1 MCSGGPAPACSTRAS
16 RSSTCCAAWR
26 RARCSSASAS
36 ISSGTTSRT
45 ASEGASD
52 MSRNTTG
59 TPRLSIVVPL
69 FNEAGTIAEL
79 HRRLAAVLF
88 LIGLESEVIYVDDGS
103 SDGTGEAL
111 AVLAARYSHVRVIPL
126 AKTYGQTAAL
136 AAGFDAAAGDVV
148 VAMDGDLQHA
158 PEEIPKLLAK
168 LDEGY
173 DIVSGWREQRVDNL
187 WTRRL
192 PSRIANWLMA
202 KLSGVSLHDFGTTFK
217 AYRAPVI
224 KRIRLYGDLHRFIPA
239 LASWGGARIAE
250 VPIANI
256 PRPQSASHYGLSR
269 TWRVAA
275 DLVTVRFLL
284 RYVTRPLHFFGPI
297 GFASVAAGIAGGSWV
312 LTTKIVTG
320 APVFLEH
327 GPLLLLSA
335 VLIQTGVVL
344 IGLGLLA
351 ELLTRIYMDGRQ
363 RRIYTIAQ
371 VERRELEPWGGPR
384 PVPARIRSGVVQ

>member
-1 MCSGGPAPACSTRAS
+1 
-16 RSSTCCAAWR
+16 
-26 RARCSSASAS
+26 
-36 ISSGTTSRT
+36 
-45 ASEGASD
+45 

-59 TPRLSIVVPL
+59 PPRLSIVVPL
-69 FNEAGTIAEL
+69 FNEAGTIDEL

-88 LIGLESEVIYVDDGS
+88 LIGLPSEIIYVDDGS
-103 SDGTGEAL
+103 SDGTAEAL
-111 AVLAARYSHVRVIPL
+111 TAIAIRDPQVRLIPL
-126 AKTYGQTAAL
+126 ARNYGQTAAL
-136 AAGFDAAAGDVV
+136 AAGFDSAAGDMI
-148 VAMDGDLQHA
+148 VAMDGDLQHE

-168 LDEGY
+168 LHEGY
-173 DIVSGWREQRVDNL
+173 DIVSGWREQRIDNL

-192 PSRIANWLMA
+192 PSKIANWLMA
-202 KLSGVSLHDFGTTFK
+202 KLSGVALHDFGTTFK
-217 AYRAPVI
+217 AYRAHVI

-256 PRPQSASHYGLSR
+256 PRPQNQSHYGLSR

-275 DLVTVRFLL
+275 DLITVRFLL

-297 GFASVAAGIAGGSWV
+297 GFSSVAAGVAGGGWIFV
-312 LTTKIVTG
+312 TKVVTG
-320 APVFLEH
+320 APVFLAH

-351 ELLTRIYMDGRQ
+351 ELLTRIYMDGRH
-363 RRIYTIAQ
+363 RRIYTVALQ
-371 VERRELEPWGGPR
+371 APRARDAWSGPQPVTVPVR
-384 PVPARIRSGVVQ
+384 PGVVQ

>member
-1 MCSGGPAPACSTRAS
+1 
-16 RSSTCCAAWR
+16 
-26 RARCSSASAS
+26 
-36 ISSGTTSRT
+36 
-45 ASEGASD
+45 
-52 MSRNTTG
+52 MSRDARSG
-59 TPRLSIVVPL
+59 LQLSIVVPL
-69 FNEAGTIAEL
+69 FNEAGTMEEL
-79 HRRLAAVLF
+79 HRRLTAVLF
-88 LIGLESEVIYVDDGS
+88 LIGIPSEIVFVDDGS
-103 SDGTGEAL
+103 SDGTAEMLQGLEA
-111 AVLAARYSHVRVIPL
+111 RDERVRVIRL
-126 AKTYGQTAAL
+126 ARNYGQTAAL
-136 AAGFDAAAGDVV
+136 AAGFDAAAGEVI

-168 LDEGY
+168 LADGY
-173 DIVSGWREQRVDNL
+173 DIVSGWRAQRVDNV

-192 PSRIANWLMA
+192 PSKVANWLMA

-224 KRIRLYGDLHRFIPA
+224 KQIRLYGDLHRFIPA

-256 PRPQSASHYGLSR
+256 PRPQNQSHYGLSR

-275 DLVTVRFLL
+275 DLITVRFLL

-297 GFASVAAGIAGGSWV
+297 GFASVAAGLAGGGWV
-312 LTTKIVTG
+312 VVTKIATG
-320 APVFLEH
+320 APVFLAH

-335 VLIQTGVVL
+335 VLVQTGIVL

-363 RRIYTIAQ
+363 RRIYTVAHD
-371 VERRELEPWGGPR
+371 ENRTLGTWAGPR
-384 PVPARIRSGVVQ
+384 PVPVSARPGVVQ

>member
-1 MCSGGPAPACSTRAS
+1 
-16 RSSTCCAAWR
+16 
-26 RARCSSASAS
+26 
-36 ISSGTTSRT
+36 
-45 ASEGASD
+45 
-52 MSRNTTG
+52 MSRNLLG
-59 TPRLSIVVPL
+59 APQLSVVVPL
-69 FNEAGTIAEL
+69 FNEAGTLDQL
-79 HRRLAAVLF
+79 HRRLTAVLF
-88 LIGLESEVIYVDDGS
+88 ALSMPAEIIYVDDGS
-103 SDGTGEAL
+103 SDGTAESL
-111 AVLAARYSHVRVIPL
+111 ASLAARHANVRVIPL
-126 AKTYGQTAAL
+126 ARNYGQTAAL
-136 AAGFDAAAGDVV
+136 AAGFDAAAGDVI

-168 LDEGY
+168 LNEGY

-187 WTRRL
+187 WTRRV
-192 PSRIANWLMA
+192 PSKIANWLMA

-256 PRPQSASHYGLSR
+256 PRPQNASHYGLSR

-275 DLVTVRFLL
+275 DLITVRFLL

-297 GFASVAAGIAGGSWV
+297 GFASVTGGALGGSWI
-312 LTTKIVTG
+312 LATKLVTG

-335 VLIQTGVVL
+335 VLVQTGIVL

-351 ELLTRIYMDGRQ
+351 ELLTRIYMDGRH
-363 RRIYTIAQ
+363 RRIYTVA
-371 VERRELEPWGGPR
+371 RREARARDEWTGPR
-384 PVPARIRSGVVQ
+384 PVPVPVRTGVLQ

>member
-1 MCSGGPAPACSTRAS
+1 
-16 RSSTCCAAWR
+16 
-26 RARCSSASAS
+26 
-36 ISSGTTSRT
+36 
-45 ASEGASD
+45 
-52 MSRNTTG
+52 MSRNAHG
-59 TPRLSIVVPL
+59 APQLSIVVPL
-69 FNEAGTIAEL
+69 FNEVATIHEL
-79 HRRLAAVLF
+79 HKRLTAVLL
-88 LIGLESEVIYVDDGS
+88 LIGVPSEIVYVDDGS
-103 SDGTGEAL
+103 SDGTAEAL
-111 AVLAARYSHVRVIPL
+111 TAIAARDPRVRLTPL
-126 AKTYGQTAAL
+126 ARNYGQTAAL
-136 AAGFDAAAGDVV
+136 AAGFDAASGDVI

-158 PEEIPKLLAK
+158 PEEIPTLLAK
-168 LDEGY
+168 LNEGY

-239 LASWGGARIAE
+239 LASWDGARIAE

-256 PRPQSASHYGLSR
+256 PRPQNQSHYGLSR

-275 DLVTVRFLL
+275 DLITVRFLL

-297 GFASVAAGIAGGSWV
+297 GFCSVAAGATAGAWILG
-312 LTTKIVTG
+312 TKLVTG
-320 APVFLEH
+320 APVFVEH

-335 VLIQTGVVL
+335 VLIQTGIVL

-351 ELLTRIYMDGRQ
+351 ELLTRIYMDGRH
-363 RRIYTIAQ
+363 RRIYTVAAAKARKPQ
-371 VERRELEPWGGPR
+371 AWDHPR
-384 PVPARIRSGVVQ
+384 PVPVPFRPAVRQ

>member
-1 MCSGGPAPACSTRAS
+1 
-16 RSSTCCAAWR
+16 
-26 RARCSSASAS
+26 
-36 ISSGTTSRT
+36 
-45 ASEGASD
+45 
-52 MSRNTTG
+52 MSRNRSG
-59 TPRLSIVVPL
+59 RPQVSVVVPL
-69 FNEAGTIAEL
+69 FNEAGTIDEL
-79 HRRLAAVLF
+79 HRRLTSVLF

-103 SDGTGEAL
+103 SDGTGEVL
-111 AVLAARYSHVRVIPL
+111 AVLGARYSHVRVIPL
-126 AKTYGQTAAL
+126 AKNYGQTAAL

-239 LASWGGARIAE
+239 LASWAGARIAE

-256 PRPQSASHYGLSR
+256 PRPQNQSHYGLSR

-275 DLVTVRFLL
+275 DLITVRFLL

-297 GFASVAAGIAGGSWV
+297 GFTSVAAGVLGGGWV
-312 LTTKIVTG
+312 LVTKIVTG
-320 APVFLEH
+320 APVFLAH

-335 VLIQTGVVL
+335 VLVQTGVVL
-344 IGLGLLA
+344 VGLGLLA
-351 ELLTRIYMDGRQ
+351 ELLTRIYMDGRH
-363 RRIYTIAQ
+363 RRIYTVAPAESRLQKQWI
-371 VERRELEPWGGPR
+371 GPR
-384 PVPARIRSGVVQ
+384 PVPVPARSGVLQ

>member
-1 MCSGGPAPACSTRAS
+1 
-16 RSSTCCAAWR
+16 
-26 RARCSSASAS
+26 
-36 ISSGTTSRT
+36 
-45 ASEGASD
+45 
-52 MSRNTTG
+52 MSRKAASG
-59 TPRLSIVVPL
+59 IELSIVVPL
-69 FNEAGTIAEL
+69 FNEAGTMEEL
-79 HRRLAAVLF
+79 HRRLTAVLF
-88 LIGLESEVIYVDDGS
+88 LIGRPSEIVYVDDGS
-103 SDGTGEAL
+103 SDGTSEAL
-111 AVLAARYSHVRVIPL
+111 DVLAARYSHVRAVRL
-126 AKTYGQTAAL
+126 ARNYGQTAAL
-136 AAGFDAAAGDVV
+136 AAGFDAAAGEVI

-187 WTRRL
+187 WTRRV
-192 PSRIANWLMA
+192 PSKIANWLMA
-202 KLSGVSLHDFGTTFK
+202 RLSGVSLHDFGTTFK

-256 PRPQSASHYGLSR
+256 PRPQNASHYGLSR

-284 RYVTRPLHFFGPI
+284 QYATRPLHFFGPI
-297 GFASVAAGIAGGSWV
+297 GFSTVAAGVLGGGWV
-312 LTTKIVTG
+312 FLTKLVTG
-320 APVFLEH
+320 APVFLAH

-335 VLIQTGVVL
+335 VLVQTGIVL

-363 RRIYTIAQ
+363 RRIYTIA
-371 VERRELEPWGGPR
+371 RREPARHAAWRARRPA
-384 PVPARIRSGVVQ
+384 PVPARSEVLQ

>member
-1 MCSGGPAPACSTRAS
+1 
-16 RSSTCCAAWR
+16 
-26 RARCSSASAS
+26 
-36 ISSGTTSRT
+36 
-45 ASEGASD
+45 
-52 MSRNTTG
+52 MSRKAASG
-59 TPRLSIVVPL
+59 IELSVVVPL
-69 FNEAGTIAEL
+69 FNEAGTIEEL
-79 HRRLAAVLF
+79 HRRLTAVLF
-88 LIGLESEVIYVDDGS
+88 LIGRRAEIVYVDDGS
-103 SDGTGEAL
+103 SDGTSGAL
-111 AVLAARYSHVRVIPL
+111 DVLAASHSHVRAIRL
-126 AKTYGQTAAL
+126 ARNYGQTAAL
-136 AAGFDAAAGDVV
+136 AAGFDAAAGDVI

-158 PEEIPKLLAK
+158 PEEIPKLLDK

-187 WTRRL
+187 WTRRV
-192 PSRIANWLMA
+192 PSKIANWLMA

-217 AYRAPVI
+217 AYRAHVI

-256 PRPQSASHYGLSR
+256 PRPQNASHYGLSR

-297 GFASVAAGIAGGSWV
+297 GFSAVAAGLLGGGWV
-312 LTTKIVTG
+312 LLTKLLTG
-320 APVFLEH
+320 APVFLAH

-335 VLIQTGVVL
+335 VCVQTGIVL
-344 IGLGLLA
+344 VGLGLLA

-363 RRIYTIAQ
+363 RRIYTVA
-371 VERRELEPWGGPR
+371 RRDQTSSAAWSAR
-384 PVPARIRSGVVQ
+384 RPARTPARPEVLQ

>member
-1 MCSGGPAPACSTRAS
+1 MP
-16 RSSTCCAAWR
+16 
-26 RARCSSASAS
+26 
-36 ISSGTTSRT
+36 
-45 ASEGASD
+45 
-52 MSRNTTG
+52 RNTTG

-88 LIGLESEVIYVDDGS
+88 LIGLPSEIIYVDDGS
-103 SDGTGEAL
+103 SDGTAEAL
-111 AVLAARYSHVRVIPL
+111 TDIATRDSQVRLIPL
-126 AKTYGQTAAL
+126 ARNYGQTAAL
-136 AAGFDAAAGDVV
+136 AAGFDAAAGDVI
-148 VAMDGDLQHA
+148 VAMDGDLQHE

-168 LDEGY
+168 LHEGY

-192 PSRIANWLMA
+192 PSKAANWLMA
-202 KLSGVSLHDFGTTFK
+202 KLSGVSVHDFGTTFK
-217 AYRAPVI
+217 AYRAHVI

-250 VPIANI
+250 VAIANI
-256 PRPQSASHYGLSR
+256 PRPHSQSHYGLSR

-275 DLVTVRFLL
+275 DLMTVRFLL

-297 GFASVAAGIAGGSWV
+297 GFATVAAGMAAGAWV
-312 LTTKIVTG
+312 VGTKVITG
-320 APVFLEH
+320 AAVFLEH

-335 VLIQTGVVL
+335 VLIQTGIML

-351 ELLTRIYMDGRQ
+351 E
-363 RRIYTIAQ
+363 
-371 VERRELEPWGGPR
+371 
-384 PVPARIRSGVVQ
+384 RSEE

>member
-1 MCSGGPAPACSTRAS
+1 
-16 RSSTCCAAWR
+16 
-26 RARCSSASAS
+26 
-36 ISSGTTSRT
+36 
-45 ASEGASD
+45 
-52 MSRNTTG
+52 MSRNARRV
-59 TPRLSIVVPL
+59 PQLSIVVPL
-69 FNEAGTIAEL
+69 FNEVATIHEL
-79 HRRLAAVLF
+79 HTRLTEVLF
-88 LIGLESEVIYVDDGS
+88 LIGVPSEIVYVDDGS
-103 SDGTGEAL
+103 IDGTTEAL
-111 AVLAARYSHVRVIPL
+111 TEIAERDPRVRLTPL
-126 AKTYGQTAAL
+126 ARNYGQTAAL
-136 AAGFDAAAGDVV
+136 AAGFDAASGEVI

-168 LDEGY
+168 LSEGY

-187 WTRRL
+187 WTRRV

-224 KRIRLYGDLHRFIPA
+224 KRIQLHGDLHRFIPA

-256 PRPQSASHYGLSR
+256 PRPQNQSHYGLSR

-275 DLVTVRFLL
+275 DLITVRFLL
-284 RYVTRPLHFFGPI
+284 RYVTRPLHFFGPL
-297 GFASVAAGIAGGSWV
+297 GFGSVAAGATAGAWIV
-312 LTTKIVTG
+312 ATKLVTG

-335 VLIQTGVVL
+335 VLIQAGIML

-351 ELLTRIYMDGRQ
+351 EMVTRIYMDGRH
-363 RRIYTIAQ
+363 RRIYTVAAAVRKPQ
-371 VERRELEPWGGPR
+371 AWDHPR
-384 PVPARIRSGVVQ
+384 PVPVPFRPAVRQ